1 MIATAT
7 MTSKGQVTIPVR
19 VRREL
24 GFRPGIQIAFVEE
37 DGRVYVEN
45 AARLAFTRLQEAME
59 GEAERLGLRS
69 EEDVVAMI
77 KEIRRERWEEAHAGN
92 A

>member
-7 MTSKGQVTIPVR
+7 MTSKGQVTVPARI
-19 VRREL
+19 RRQYGL
-24 GFRPGIQIAFVEE
+24 NTGDQIAFVEE
-37 DGRVYVEN
+37 AGRLYVAN
-45 AARLAFTRLQEAME
+45 ASYLALTRLQEAME